1 MSKIMVV
8 AGEVSG
14 DMQAARV
21 IRTLQQQRDDLTFIG
36 MGGDEMKKAGV
47 EILYDPT
54 QISTIGFVEA
64 LKHLRKFYR
73 ILDLLSEAID
83 REKPDLLF
91 LVDYSAFNM
100 KMAKIGQRKGVPVV
114 NYFSPSAWVWGEWRA
129 RTMAKRGAKIAAVF
143 PMEVEVYKKAGADVT
158 FVGHPLLDFVA
169 PAQNSEE
176 FRASLGLSQND
187 SIIGLLPGSRGGE
200 IGSLL
205 PPMLKAAQLI
215 QQKRPGYTF
224 ILPLASPRLK
234 DQVCSLIDDLGT
246 ELPLRL
252 ISGQAYEVM
261 ENAELILVASGTATL
276 EAACLGAPMVIVYQT
291 SWSTYHLGQRLVKVK
306 HVGLPN
312 IIAGKQ
318 IVPELLQNEVTGET
332 VAQRALAI
340 LENPEKQ
347 RQMRAD
353 LANVRQAL
361 GKTGAVERVA
371 DLILKTIPGSSAKG
385 SHEWYIQEPK

>member
-1 MSKIMVV
+1 MVV

-14 DMQAARV
+14 DMQASRV
-21 IRTLQQQRDDLTFIG
+21 IRALQQQRDDLIFLG
-36 MGGDEMKKAGV
+36 MGGEEMQKAGV

-73 ILDLLSEAID
+73 ILDLLSKAID

-129 RTMAKRGAKIAAVF
+129 KTMAKRGAKIAAVF
-143 PMEVEVYKKAGADVT
+143 PMEAEVYEKAGAEVT
-158 FVGHPLLDFVA
+158 FVGHPLLDFVV
-169 PAQNSEE
+169 PSQNSEE
-176 FRASLGLSQND
+176 FRESLGLSLKD
-187 SIIGLLPGSRGGE
+187 SIIGLLPGSRRGE
-200 IGSLL
+200 IDTLL

-215 QQKRPGYTF
+215 QQKRPDYTF
-224 ILPLASPRLK
+224 VLPLASPQLE
-234 DQVCSLIDDLGT
+234 DQVCSLVDDLGT
-246 ELPLRL
+246 GLNLRL

-261 ENAELILVASGTATL
+261 ENSELILVASGTATL
-276 EAACLGAPMVIVYQT
+276 EAGCLGAPMVIIYQT

-306 HVGLPN
+306 YVGLPN
-312 IIAGKQ
+312 IIAGKE
-318 IVPELLQNEVTGET
+318 IVPELLQNEVTGEA
-332 VAQRALAI
+332 VSQRALTI

-347 RQMRAD
+347 RQIRAD
-353 LANVRQAL
+353 LAKVRQAL
-361 GKTGAVERVA
+361 GQSGAVERVA
-371 DLILKTIPGSSAKG
+371 NLILRTI
-385 SHEWYIQEPK
+385 QD